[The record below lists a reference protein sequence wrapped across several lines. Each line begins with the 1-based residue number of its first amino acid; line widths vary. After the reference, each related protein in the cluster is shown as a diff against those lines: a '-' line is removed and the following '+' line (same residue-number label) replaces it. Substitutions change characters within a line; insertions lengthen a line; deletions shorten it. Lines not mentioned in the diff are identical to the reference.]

1 MPLASRANRIKSTRA
16 EAVIDRSVKGGVSG
30 RLKRALD
37 AMVWGG
43 LPRAQAAE
51 KANISEH
58 GLWDALRKAHVR
70 EYYKQQLDVLR
81 LSTHARNIHVLEEI
95 RDSTKNHMARVQAI
109 KALEQLC
116 DDLPTPGGS
125 YQVPGLTIRIVG
137 ATQQQPMID
146 VTPTTER
153 ENAEGT

>member
-1 MPLASRANRIKSTRA
+1 MGLASTANRIKSTPQ
-16 EAVIDRSVKGGVSG
+16 EKVIDRSLPGAVTG

-37 AMVWGG
+37 AMVWDG
-43 LPRAQAAE
+43 LPRAQAAA
-51 KANISEH
+51 KGPMSEH
-58 GLWDALRKAHVR
+58 SLYYALRKAHVR

-95 RDSTKNHMARVQAI
+95 RDRTTNQMARVQAI

-116 DDLPTPGGS
+116 DDLPIARGG
-125 YQVPGLTIRIVG
+125 YQMPGLTIRIVG
-137 ATQQQPMID
+137 TTPQPMID
-146 VTPTTER
+146 VTPMEIES